1 LFCDEAAA
9 GQSLPLGG
17 LSGAPVIAIS
27 SGEVLGLIRWNPTA
41 SDAPQLALGGQ
52 VFACP
57 ARTLV
62 EHVPA
67 LASAYNPV
75 VAPRTVLF
83 GVPDLPPHF
92 VARDAQVGIA
102 TEAVL
107 RTSGPPVGLYG
118 MGGAGKSVVA
128 RAVAHRLARPD
139 MHDSSR
145 PLTIPEI
152 VLWLDVRA
160 INGNLDDNAE
170 LLRLQ
175 GILARALGTAGTD
188 AAFRDP
194 VEGSMALRRL
204 LDGRGCL
211 LILDDARCAEAVQPF
226 IGMGDGCRLM
236 ITTRDLG
243 LLRMLGAVE
252 CPVDVLPDELALAL
266 LSRWSGYE
274 AQDLPHE
281 AREVAAECGGL
292 PLALAMAGAM
302 VRRRSWDDVL
312 ARLRGA
318 DLERIRAKFVDYPQ
332 HHTLLRA
339 IEAGALELVDDPE
352 CPVENPVERYV
363 ELAVFREAGA
373 FPEAAAQTL
382 WREAGVDPADAV
394 DLVVLL
400 LDRSLIQRDALG
412 YLHLHDLQYDYA
424 VAMAGVR
431 VGEFHANL
439 VNGYSRLCSDGWA
452 TGPSD
457 GYFHEHLAQHL
468 RAAGRLEEVRALLT
482 DFEWLYARISE
493 QALTQLL
500 GDFRLIENDEPAQS
514 IENLLRS
521 AADVISTDVSQLPG
535 QIVGRLQAYAAPA
548 IRQLVSQAKAWRG
561 RPWLCPATPSLLPPQ
576 QLRVRRLPSIGA
588 STAAPVVSRDGSVA
602 ATASFSKLAVWR
614 PLDSL
619 PPEMV
624 SASGASVTALALTS
638 DGSLLAVARS
648 GGYLG
653 VLRTSDCQEIEA
665 TQVADKRLS
674 SVAVNTDGTQVVYGT
689 DDDAVGIWDR
699 STGVKARVENA
710 HQKELKNVWVLAPGQ
725 DFAISWA
732 SQEVALWKLREGQ
745 LTLLLRQAT
754 VPGLPPIALNPHNS
768 AAVVYTREAKESAR
782 PVYAEAIWDFKRM
795 GTFQRPITAASTPNG
810 VLIFTDD
817 GLVVTSRHLGGI
829 SMHSLVNVEA
839 TPARNQ
845 TATDESVNRIGFLA
859 HSIAAIS
866 KEPRRIVSAS
876 RDGALY
882 LWDVPT
888 RTDDPRQV
896 GVHGTGVP
904 ALAISEDANHAMS
917 ISWDGTVAVWDLSDT
932 LPYERTKIPFT
943 GIAVTPDGHRAV
955 AGSTDGRVQL
965 LDSDTFT
972 PVPIAEHLTLRLAI
986 TADGRTAVSGGSFGE
1001 VRVWDVPIHAGDQAQ
1016 LRTEM
1021 RPPERT
1027 LTDGLVRAV
1036 AVTPGGGRV
1045 LWGLNDGTLAWSG
1058 LGPGA
1063 QPVSTQLHSEAI
1075 ESVALD
1081 AHGRYGVSG
1090 SHDGTVALWLLG
1102 EHLQPNVIE
1111 RFTRRASAVAI
1122 TPKGDR
1128 ILAACESGAYS
1139 PGPGLSLIDIASGE
1153 IRRSRINDFIIAL
1166 ALDEDAKMAVGAS
1179 YDGDLVV
1186 WDTASFLPLTRFH
1199 GDAPIR
1205 FCCFGESNHQII
1217 AADLFGAIHRLQ
1229 LIGPNIVHDRT
1240 E

>member
-1 LFCDEAAA
+1 MEGVLEHQHRPAIARLVSKPTLAAGGEPVRSGGVPLVHDKLLGTAFAVTRDLAVTAFHCVGDRSRGILRLDPIQLVFPDGQRIDADVQPGSAEADFALLVLRDPLPDGLDPLVLSPDVRVDTGWTATGYPVAVRGTEHTTVGGKVRDPNGRLRGGILALELFCDEAAA

-17 LSGAPVIAIS
+17 LSGAPVVAIS

-67 LASAYNPV
+67 LASGYKPV
-75 VAPRTVLF
+75 VAPRTALF

-92 VARDAQVGIA
+92 VARDAQVGIV

-139 MHDSSR
+139 THDSSR
-145 PLTIPEI
+145 SQTIPEI

-175 GILARALGTAGTD
+175 GILARALGAHGAD

-226 IGMGDGCRLM
+226 IGLGDGCRLM

-274 AQDLPHE
+274 AQDLPPE
-281 AREVAAECGGL
+281 AREVATECGGL

-302 VRRRSWDDVL
+302 VRRRSWDNVL
-312 ARLRGA
+312 GRLQGA

-382 WREAGVDPADAV
+382 WGEAGVDPADAV

-468 RAAGRLEEVRALLT
+468 HAAGRLEEVRVLLT
-482 DFEWLYARISE
+482 DFEWLYVRIAE

-521 AADVISTDVSQLPG
+521 AADVISADVSQLPG
-535 QIVGRLQAYAAPA
+535 QIVGRLQAHAAPA

-576 QLRVRRLPSIGA
+576 QLRVRRFPSIGA

-602 ATASFSKLAVWR
+602 ATASFSKLAVWH

-624 SASGASVTALALTS
+624 SVSGASVTALALTP

-653 VLRTSDCQEIEA
+653 VFRTSDRQEIEA
-665 TQVADKRLS
+665 THVADKRLS
-674 SVAVNTDGTQVVYGT
+674 SVAINADGTQVVYGT

-699 STGVKARVENA
+699 STSVKARVENA
-710 HQKELKNVWVLAPGQ
+710 HQKESKNVWVLAPGR

-732 SQEVALWKLREGQ
+732 SGQEVAVWKLREGQ
-745 LTLLLRQAT
+745 LTLQLRRET
-754 VPGLPPIALNPHNS
+754 VPGVPPIALNSADS
-768 AAVVYTREAKESAR
+768 AAVLYTRET
-782 PVYAEAIWDFKRM
+782 AEPPRSIYREVILDFEKM
-795 GTFQRPITAASTPNG
+795 QGFDRPIPAASIPHG

-817 GLVVTSRHLGGI
+817 GLVVTSRLIDGI
-829 SMHSLVNVEA
+829 SIHSLASGEA
-839 TPARNQ
+839 VPVTNQ
-845 TATDESVNRIGFLA
+845 TAAGESANRIGLLPN
-859 HSIAAIS
+859 SIAAIS

-876 RDGALY
+876 RGDALY
-882 LWDVPT
+882 LWDVPA
-888 RTDDPRQV
+888 RPDDPRHV

-904 ALAISEDANHAMS
+904 ALAISEDANHAVS
-917 ISWDGTVAVWDLSDT
+917 ISWDGTTAVWDLSDT
-932 LPYERTKIPFT
+932 LPYERAKMRFT

-955 AGSTDGRVQL
+955 AGSLDHRIQL
-965 LDSDTFT
+965 LDSDTFI
-972 PVPIAEHLTLRLAI
+972 PVPIAEHATLKLAI
-986 TADGRTAVSGGSFGE
+986 TTDGRTAVSGGTYGE
-1001 VRVWDVPIHAGDQAQ
+1001 VRVWDLPIHAKDQAQ
-1016 LRTEM
+1016 LRMEM
-1021 RPPERT
+1021 KPPART
-1027 LTDGLVRAV
+1027 LIHGSVRAV

-1045 LWGLNDGTLAWSG
+1045 LWGLQDGTLAWSG
-1058 LGPGA
+1058 L
-1063 QPVSTQLHSEAI
+1063 VT
-1075 ESVALD
+1075 
-1081 AHGRYGVSG
+1081 GRPAGI
-1090 SHDGTVALWLLG
+1090 HT
-1102 EHLQPNVIE
+1102 
-1111 RFTRRASAVAI
+1111 
-1122 TPKGDR
+1122 
-1128 ILAACESGAYS
+1128 
-1139 PGPGLSLIDIASGE
+1139 
-1153 IRRSRINDFIIAL
+1153 
-1166 ALDEDAKMAVGAS
+1166 
-1179 YDGDLVV
+1179 
-1186 WDTASFLPLTRFH
+1186 TA
-1199 GDAPIR
+1199 
-1205 FCCFGESNHQII
+1205 
-1217 AADLFGAIHRLQ
+1217 
-1229 LIGPNIVHDRT
+1229 
-1240 E
+1240 